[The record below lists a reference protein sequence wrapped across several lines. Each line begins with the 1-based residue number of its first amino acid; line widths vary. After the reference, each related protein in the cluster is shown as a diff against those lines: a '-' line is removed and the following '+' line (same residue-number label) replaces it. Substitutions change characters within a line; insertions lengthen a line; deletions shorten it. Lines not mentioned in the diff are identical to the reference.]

1 MAKDYL
7 SYEDVYEIAA
17 EVAQETITKFLQNL
31 VKLVPNS
38 EDVVNDIQEQQFRNL
53 RNMRAQQTQYTSQP
67 QNPVYR
73 QTHMNESISSPITET
88 NDVRDDFDE
97 IAHPGSNAEVN
108 KGIFDVLNQIP
119 GDDSGIMQAIRDD
132 K

>member
-53 RNMRAQQTQYTSQP
+53 RNMRAQQTQYTPP
-67 QNPVYR
+67 QQNSIYR
-73 QTHMNESISSPITET
+73 QTPMNESISSPITET
-88 NDVRDDFDE
+88 NEVRDDFDE